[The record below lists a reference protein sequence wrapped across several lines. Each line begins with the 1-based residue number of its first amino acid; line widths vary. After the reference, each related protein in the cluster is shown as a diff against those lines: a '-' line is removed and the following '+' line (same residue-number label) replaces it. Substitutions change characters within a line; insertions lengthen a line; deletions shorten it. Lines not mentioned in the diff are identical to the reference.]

1 MATLCA
7 HYANRFRHPH
17 PAPSNSILHFH
28 KRRGAQDLSFCSLK
42 GFPFLIKSES
52 SQPPIGTRNKIKL
65 VMTGPTGPLKLLRS
79 RTKLLRSLLNFLRK
93 QSNLLRR
100 RGVPAAQEPT
110 DSMARE
116 EQRIT
121 PRTLAW
127 RVTRA
132 SRSLAKWANI
142 GAVFDKDTTGD
153 SAAPCRST
161 PPTIGG

>member
-1 MATLCA
+1 
-7 HYANRFRHPH
+7 
-17 PAPSNSILHFH
+17 
-28 KRRGAQDLSFCSLK
+28 
-42 GFPFLIKSES
+42 
-52 SQPPIGTRNKIKL
+52 
-65 VMTGPTGPLKLLRS
+65 MTGPTGPLKLLRSRTKLLRS

-127 RVTRA
+127 RVTRQGNRTFM
-132 SRSLAKWANI
+132 S
-142 GAVFDKDTTGD
+142 
-153 SAAPCRST
+153 
-161 PPTIGG
+161 